1 MRFLWAERN
10 AIYPPPPRMMTIG
23 ISQSGLKPVP
33 PTPSSVA
40 SGVAVLVGL
49 GSRVEVGVLSK
60 VGLGVGVGVTGVGV
74 GVMVAGGVTLS
85 SKRSSGQRG

>member
-1 MRFLWAERN
+1 
-10 AIYPPPPRMMTIG
+10 MMTIG
-23 ISQSGLKPVP
+23 ISQSGLKP
-33 PTPSSVA
+33 TPAPNNVGSSV
-40 SGVAVLVGL
+40 GVLVGL